1 MPARFGGG
9 MIEFETSLL
18 AGAGAAATRPSLR
31 IPLLLTLIVVVTG
44 IIAIIVTT
52 VRGDAIRVPYVV
64 AWIVVSLV
72 LIGITA
78 WVYFGHV
85 VF

>member
-1 MPARFGGG
+1 

-18 AGAGAAATRPSLR
+18 AGAGAAAVRPSLR
-31 IPLLLTLIVVVTG
+31 IPFLLTLIVVVTG
-44 IIAIIVTT
+44 IIAIIVTR
-52 VRGDAIRVPYVV
+52 VRGEAIPARSLV

-78 WVYFGHV
+78 WVYVGHV